1 MTNSNKQTDHK
12 EISEKFCHMGDCLR
26 RWRNKRG
33 LLRSELAE
41 LSHVSLRYLQ
51 QIEHGTANPTLPILQ
66 QICTALE
73 VNVVEVLAEYFQEEM
88 AAYIAAH
95 PQVVHAKAI
104 CARQRAMRGLP
115 VK

>member
-1 MTNSNKQTDHK
+1 MTQSNKQTDHK
-12 EISEKFCHMGDCLR
+12 ENDEKFCRMGDCLR

-66 QICTALE
+66 QICTVLE

-88 AAYIAAH
+88 TAYIDAH
-95 PQVVHAKAI
+95 PQVVMARAI
-104 CARQRAMRGLP
+104 CARQRAMRSLP
-115 VK
+115 AK